1 MTVNYSSLS
10 TDFQFIRGEY
20 TSAVD
25 GATDWYILH
34 PGARPLCIV
43 VLHGHGS
50 HGDQLL
56 TRGDLEDWRQC
67 LKELD
72 ATVVSPNLRDNAWMS
87 PAAVDDLADLL
98 KNLKAAHPWRH
109 LVIASGSMGATGAL
123 IFAIRHP
130 ELVDGVVP
138 LGAATSLR
146 SYIEWCD
153 QPDRFPVI
161 PEILAAIRQAYPTEE
176 MLAMHDVRK
185 HCDRLTMPVFF
196 YHGEGDAI
204 IPVSEALDLAEQMKG
219 KENFH
224 LTLIPCGG
232 HDSPL
237 PYFREGMAKVLTAL
251 GEPLPDGSVKADRA

>member
-1 MTVNYSSLS
+1 MSLS
-10 TDFQFIRGEY
+10 ESQPSADFQFIRREY

-25 GATDWYILH
+25 GITDWYMFH
-34 PGARPLCIV
+34 PGKSSLCVV

-56 TRGDLEDWRQC
+56 TRADLEDWRQC

-72 ATVVSPNLRDNAWMS
+72 ATVVTPNLRDNAWMS
-87 PAAVDDLADLL
+87 SAAVDDLAALL
-98 KNLKAAHPWRH
+98 RNLKTEHPWRH
-109 LVIASGSMGATGAL
+109 LVIASGSMGGTGAL
-123 IFAIRHP
+123 IFASRHP
-130 ELVDGVVP
+130 ELVDGVVA

-146 SYIEWCD
+146 SYVNWCD

-161 PEILAAIRQAYPTEE
+161 PEILAAIRQAYPTAET
-176 MLAMHDVRK
+176 LAMHDVRG

-196 YHGEGDAI
+196 YHGAGDAI

-219 KENFH
+219 KDNFH
-224 LTLIPCGG
+224 LTLIPGGG

-237 PYFREGMAKVLTAL
+237 PYFREGMAKVLNAI
-251 GEPLPDGSVKADRA
+251 GEAN